1 MKMKK
6 IRKLLVLSCLLAA
19 AAVFSLQGC
28 GPKTEQKE
36 DTEKEDTQKED
47 GAAEDGDAAG
57 GETTSEEGAPTVA
70 VTDTIRWFNASYA
83 ILTELNG
90 LDYNIFAGTPVTP
103 QMQAMQIRSLEE
115 WWGVTDRE
123 SADETLAWA
132 LNEGHRMDFKEFI
145 ESLQSTGIGEMEMTE
160 RIEYLKMNYDLS
172 EEEAQLSEQYYEMY
186 EQYGETAI
194 DGWDYCRALNL
205 VSFYY
210 LAGYYTEQEALD
222 KSLEIAQMVQPLF
235 LSWDELVG
243 SYLRGYEYW
252 AEESSEERR
261 GIYED
266 LLLREDNPYAVN
278 YQTTLEKSW

>member
-1 MKMKK
+1 MNMKK
-6 IRKLLVLSCLLAA
+6 FRKLALLCCLLAA

-36 DTEKEDTQKED
+36 DAEKEDTQKE
-47 GAAEDGDAAG
+47 EDAKKE
-57 GETTSEEGAPTVA
+57 GETAPVEGAPTVA
-70 VTDTIRWFNASYA
+70 STDTIRWFNASYA

-90 LDYNIFAGTPVTP
+90 LDYNIFAGTPVTD
-103 QMQAMQIRSLEE
+103 QMQAIQIRSLEE

-132 LNEGHRMDFKEFI
+132 LNEGHRADFKEFI
-145 ESLQSTGIGEMEMTE
+145 ESLKGTGMGDMEATE
-160 RIEYLKMNYDLS
+160 RMDFLKMNYELS
-172 EEEAQLSEQYYEMY
+172 EEEAQLSAKYYEMY
-186 EQYGETAI
+186 EQYGDTAI

-235 LSWDELVG
+235 TSWEELVN

-261 GIYED
+261 GIYEE
-266 LLLREDNPYAVN
+266 LLTREDNPYAVN

>member
-1 MKMKK
+1 MNMKK
-6 IRKLLVLSCLLAA
+6 IRKLSVLCCLLAA

-36 DTEKEDTQKED
+36 DTQKED
-47 GAAEDGDAAG
+47 AQNEADAKEDGEAADN
-57 GETTSEEGAPTVA
+57 ETPAEGAPSVA
-70 VTDTIRWFNASYA
+70 STDTIRWFNASYA

-90 LDYNIFAGTPVTP
+90 LDYNIFAGTPVTD

-123 SADETLAWA
+123 SADDTLFWA
-132 LNEGHRMDFKEFI
+132 LNEGHRADFKEFM
-145 ESLQSTGIGEMEMTE
+145 ESLQNTGMGDMEATE
-160 RIEYLKMNYDLS
+160 RMDFLKTNYELS
-172 EEEAQLSEQYYEMY
+172 EEEAQQSVKYYEMY

-222 KSLEIAQMVQPLF
+222 KSLEIAQIVQPLF
-235 LSWDELVG
+235 HSWDELVG

-252 AEESSEERR
+252 AEESSAERQ

-266 LLLREDNPYAVN
+266 LLTRPDNPYAVD
-278 YQTTLEKSW
+278 YQTTLEKTW

>member
-1 MKMKK
+1 MNMKK
-6 IRKLLVLSCLLAA
+6 IRKLSVLCCLLAA

-36 DTEKEDTQKED
+36 ETQEEDTQKED
-47 GAAEDGDAAG
+47 GAEEDAETKD
-57 GETTSEEGAPTVA
+57 GETDGAEGAPTVA
-70 VTDTIRWFNASYA
+70 STDTIRWFNASYA

-90 LDYNIFAGTPVTP
+90 LDYNIFAGTPVTA
-103 QMQAMQIRSLEE
+103 QMKAIQIRSLEE

-132 LNEGHRMDFKEFI
+132 LNEGHRTDFKEFI
-145 ESLQSTGIGEMEMTE
+145 ESLTNTGMGDMEATE
-160 RIEYLKMNYDLS
+160 RIDFLTVNYELS
-172 EEEAQLSEQYYEMY
+172 QEEAQMSVEYYEMY

-222 KSLEIAQMVQPLF
+222 KSLEIAQLVQPMF
-235 LSWDELVG
+235 HSWDELVD

-252 AEESSEERR
+252 AEESSQERR
-261 GIYED
+261 GIYEE
-266 LLLREDNPYAVN
+266 LLSRADNPYAVD
-278 YQTTLEKSW
+278 YQTTLEKTW